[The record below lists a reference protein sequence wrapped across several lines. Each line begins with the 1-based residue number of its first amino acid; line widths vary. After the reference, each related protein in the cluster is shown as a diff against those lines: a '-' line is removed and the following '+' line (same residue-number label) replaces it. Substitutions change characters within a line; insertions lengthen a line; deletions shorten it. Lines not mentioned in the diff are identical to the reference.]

1 MSSVTD
7 PPEAPGKTVG
17 SGAVIGTSREDF
29 VVVQGL
35 RDTRATFAMWHAD
48 HWRVLIP
55 WFIGSLGIA
64 VLLLGAVWVV
74 AKLVTPDP
82 SPIGLAG
89 VTHPA
94 TLDDAWPILYR
105 NSLVLALHAMACVA
119 GFIAGSSLPM
129 VAESKTGIWLNV
141 HDTAGPAA
149 IAFVAAATTFSLST
163 QAYALG
169 ARTADL
175 SYHLGLT
182 PSQLLLALTPHAIPD
197 LVALFLPLAAWL
209 IASRKDNWHHLMAAT
224 FVTTAIAVPMLLASC
239 VIELY
244 VSPKILLA
252 IL

>member
-1 MSSVTD
+1 MSSVSD
-7 PPEAPGKTVG
+7 PPETPGKTVG
-17 SGAVIGTSREDF
+17 TGAVIGTTREDY

-48 HWRVLIP
+48 RWRVLVP
-55 WFIGSLGIA
+55 WFVGAFAIA

-89 VTHPA
+89 VTHDS
-94 TLDDAWPILYR
+94 TLHDAWPILYR

-129 VAESKTGIWLNV
+129 VAESKTGVWRKI

-175 SYHLGLT
+175 SFQFGLT
-182 PSQLLLALTPHAIPD
+182 PLQLLLTLAPHAIPE
-197 LVALFLPLAAWL
+197 LVALFLPLSAWL
-209 IASRKDNWHHLMAAT
+209 IASRRDNWHHLMAAT
-224 FVTTAIAVPMLLASC
+224 FVTSAIAVPMLLAAC
-239 VIELY
+239 AIELW